1 MNVSHALRIVMK
13 VFTLIHNKIK
23 MKVFINVRC
32 GSYSGGM
39 ILVAANT
46 KEEAI
51 KAFRE
56 DKDYDWMWY
65 EIDDKIDDMYYG
77 ENGWMESTVL
87 TANVDTP
94 QVIAENGY
102 SE

>member
-1 MNVSHALRIVMK
+1 MK

-56 DKDYDWMWY
+56 DEDYDWMW
-65 EIDDKIDDMYYG
+65 DKMEDGIDDMYYG
-77 ENGWMESTVL
+77 EDGWMESTVL

>member
-1 MNVSHALRIVMK
+1 
-13 VFTLIHNKIK
+13 

-51 KAFRE
+51 KSFRE

>member
-1 MNVSHALRIVMK
+1 
-13 VFTLIHNKIK
+13 

-77 ENGWMESTVL
+77 ENGWMESTEL

>member
-1 MNVSHALRIVMK
+1 
-13 VFTLIHNKIK
+13 
-23 MKVFINVRC
+23 MKVFINVRS

-51 KAFRE
+51 KVFRE
-56 DKDYDWMWY
+56 DNGYSWMWDETEEGIEDY
-65 EIDDKIDDMYYG
+65 YYG
-77 ENGWMESTVL
+77 EDGWMESTVL
-87 TANVDTP
+87 TADVDTP
-94 QVIAENGY
+94 QIIEESGY

>member
-1 MNVSHALRIVMK
+1 
-13 VFTLIHNKIK
+13 
-23 MKVFINVRC
+23 MKVFINVRR

-56 DKDYDWMWY
+56 DKDYDWMWD
-65 EIDDKIDDMYYG
+65 EMDDEIDDMYYG
-77 ENGWMESTVL
+77 EDGWMESTVL

>member
-1 MNVSHALRIVMK
+1 
-13 VFTLIHNKIK
+13 
-23 MKVFINVRC
+23 
-32 GSYSGGM
+32 M

-56 DKDYDWMWY
+56 DKEYDWMWY

-87 TANVDTP
+87 TANVETR

>member
-1 MNVSHALRIVMK
+1 
-13 VFTLIHNKIK
+13 
-23 MKVFINVRC
+23 MKVFINVRS

-56 DKDYDWMWY
+56 DNRYSWMWD
-65 EIDDKIDDMYYG
+65 ETEEDIEDYYYK
-77 ENGWMESTVL
+77 EDEWMESFVL

-94 QVIAENGY
+94 QVITENGY

>member
-1 MNVSHALRIVMK
+1 
-13 VFTLIHNKIK
+13 

-65 EIDDKIDDMYYG
+65 EIDDKIGDMYYG

>member
-1 MNVSHALRIVMK
+1 
-13 VFTLIHNKIK
+13 

-77 ENGWMESTVL
+77 ENGWMGAHFAVRCCFGVSLCRLRRVHRCRSL
-87 TANVDTP
+87 
-94 QVIAENGY
+94 
-102 SE
+102 

>member
-1 MNVSHALRIVMK
+1 MK

-32 GSYSGGM
+32 DSYSGGM

>member
-1 MNVSHALRIVMK
+1 MIN
-13 VFTLIHNKIK
+13 NNEK

>member
-1 MNVSHALRIVMK
+1 
-13 VFTLIHNKIK
+13 
-23 MKVFINVRC
+23 MKVFINVRR

-65 EIDDKIDDMYYG
+65 EMDDEIDDMYYG
-77 ENGWMESTVL
+77 EDGWMEPTVL

>member
-1 MNVSHALRIVMK
+1 MK

-102 SE
+102 IE

>member
-1 MNVSHALRIVMK
+1 MA
-13 VFTLIHNKIK
+13 
-23 MKVFINVRC
+23 
-32 GSYSGGM
+32 
-39 ILVAANT
+39 
-46 KEEAI
+46 
-51 KAFRE
+51 AFRE

>member
-1 MNVSHALRIVMK
+1 MK

>member
-1 MNVSHALRIVMK
+1 
-13 VFTLIHNKIK
+13 

-65 EIDDKIDDMYYG
+65 EIDDKIYDMYYG

>member
-1 MNVSHALRIVMK
+1 
-13 VFTLIHNKIK
+13 

-56 DKDYDWMWY
+56 DKECDWMWY
-65 EIDDKIDDMYYG
+65 EFEDEIYDMCYG
-77 ENGWMESTVL
+77 EDGWVESTVL

>member
-1 MNVSHALRIVMK
+1 
-13 VFTLIHNKIK
+13 

-77 ENGWMESTVL
+77 ENGWMESTAL

>member
-1 MNVSHALRIVMK
+1 
-13 VFTLIHNKIK
+13 
-23 MKVFINVRC
+23 MKVFINVRS

-56 DKDYDWMWY
+56 DEDYDWMWDEMEDGIY
-65 EIDDKIDDMYYG
+65 DMYYG
-77 ENGWMESTVL
+77 EDGWMESTVL

>member
-1 MNVSHALRIVMK
+1 
-13 VFTLIHNKIK
+13 
-23 MKVFINVRC
+23 MKVFINVRR

-56 DKDYDWMWY
+56 DKDYDWM
-65 EIDDKIDDMYYG
+65 
-77 ENGWMESTVL
+77 
-87 TANVDTP
+87 
-94 QVIAENGY
+94 
-102 SE
+102 

>member
-1 MNVSHALRIVMK
+1 MN
-13 VFTLIHNKIK
+13 
-23 MKVFINVRC
+23 VFINVRC

-65 EIDDKIDDMYYG
+65 EIDDKIGDMYYG

>member
-1 MNVSHALRIVMK
+1 
-13 VFTLIHNKIK
+13 
-23 MKVFINVRC
+23 MKVFINVRS

-56 DKDYDWMWY
+56 DEDYDWMWY
-65 EIDDKIDDMYYG
+65 EFEDEICDVCYG
-77 ENGWMESTVL
+77 EDGWMESTVL

>member
-1 MNVSHALRIVMK
+1 MK
-13 VFTLIHNKIK
+13 TTIISCVILFVFLLYVGHFSITIK
-23 MKVFINVRC
+23 PFTVQ
-32 GSYSGGM
+32 
-39 ILVAANT
+39 
-46 KEEAI
+46 
-51 KAFRE
+51 
-56 DKDYDWMWY
+56 Y

>member
-1 MNVSHALRIVMK
+1 
-13 VFTLIHNKIK
+13 
-23 MKVFINVRC
+23 MKVFINVRS

-51 KAFRE
+51 KAFR
-56 DKDYDWMWY
+56 KDHGYSWMWSETEEGIEDYYY
-65 EIDDKIDDMYYG
+65 EED
-77 ENGWMESTVL
+77 GWMESTVL
-87 TANVDTP
+87 TANLDTP

>member
-1 MNVSHALRIVMK
+1 MR
-13 VFTLIHNKIK
+13 
-23 MKVFINVRC
+23 VFINVRS

-56 DKDYDWMWY
+56 DEDYDWMWNKM
-65 EIDDKIDDMYYG
+65 EDGIDDMYYG
-77 ENGWMESTVL
+77 EDGWMDGIYC
-87 TANVDTP
+87 ANSKCRYPTS
-94 QVIAENGY
+94 Y
-102 SE
+102 SGKWI

>member
-1 MNVSHALRIVMK
+1 MWQLFGRND
-13 VFTLIHNKIK
+13 T
-23 MKVFINVRC
+23 
-32 GSYSGGM
+32 GSRQH
-39 ILVAANT
+39 

-65 EIDDKIDDMYYG
+65 EIDDKIGDMYYG